1 MNPVQFKISSVEDNN
16 MTKVKGMTVFNTE
29 QVNTKKQPMFFG
41 QPLGVQRYD
50 SYKYPVFD
58 KLTTQQL
65 GYFWRPEEVSLQK
78 DRGDYQTL
86 RPEQKHIYTS
96 NLKYQIMLD
105 SIQGRGPGM
114 AFIPYCSLPE
124 LEACMEVWGFME
136 MIHSRSYTYIIK
148 NVYSDPSEV
157 FDKIVTDDRIL
168 ERASSVT
175 AAYDDFISGA
185 HQYDNST
192 MWELATEGHVAGQYD
207 RYELKRKLYRAVA
220 NVNILEGIRFYVS
233 FACSF
238 AFGELKLMEGSAKI
252 ISLIARDEN
261 QHLAITQN
269 ILNKW
274 AQGDDPEMKRIMKE
288 EEEWTYKA
296 FDNAVNEEKRWADYL
311 FKDGSMI
318 GLNDKLLQQYVEW
331 IANRRLVA
339 IGLKRQYDVPA
350 KNNPLPWTQHW
361 ISSKGLQVAPQ
372 ETEVESY
379 VVGGIKQDVKKDTFS
394 GFQL

>member
-1 MNPVQFKISSVEDNN
+1 VNPVQFKISSTEES
-16 MTKVKGMTVFNTE
+16 TKIKGMTVFNTE

-41 QPLGVQRYD
+41 KPLGIQRYD

-58 KLTTQQL
+58 RLTTQQL

-148 NVYSDPSEV
+148 NIYSDPSEV
-157 FDKIVTDDRIL
+157 FDKIVTDERIL
-168 ERASSVT
+168 ERAKSVT
-175 AAYDDFISGA
+175 ESYDDFIQSSQ
-185 HQYDNST
+185 QYGVSDAWMHN
-192 MWELATEGHVAGQYD
+192 LEGVSYAKETLND
-207 RYELKRKLYRAVA
+207 VKRKLYRAVA

-274 AQGDDPEMKRIMKE
+274 RDGDDPEMKQIMKE
-288 EEEWTYKA
+288 EEEWTYKM
-296 FDNAVNEEKRWADYL
+296 FDRAVSEEKRWADYL

-331 IANRRLVA
+331 IANRRLKA
-339 IGLKRQYDVPA
+339 IGLKPQYDISA
-350 KNNPLPWTQHW
+350 NNNPLPWTQHW

-379 VVGGIKQDVKKDTFS
+379 VVGGIKQDVTKNTFA

>member
-1 MNPVQFKISSVEDNN
+1 VNPVQFKVSSVNDNEVN
-16 MTKVKGMTVFNTE
+16 TVKGMTVFNTE

-41 QPLGVQRYD
+41 KPLGVQRYD

-148 NVYSDPSEV
+148 NVYPDPSEV
-157 FDKIVTDDRIL
+157 FDKIVTDERIL
-168 ERASSVT
+168 ERAASVT
-175 AAYDDFISGA
+175 QSYDDFIGA
-185 HQYDNST
+185 AHHYDNGND
-192 MWELATEGHVAGQYD
+192 WKHALEEVPYALEGK
-207 RYELKRKLYRAVA
+207 YELKRKLYRAVA
-220 NVNILEGIRFYVS
+220 NVNVLEGIRFYVS

-274 AQGDDPEMKRIMKE
+274 AQGDDPEMKKIMKE
-288 EEEWTYKA
+288 EEEWTYKM
-296 FDNAVNEEKRWADYL
+296 FDRAVNEEKRWADYL
-311 FKDGSMI
+311 FRDGSMI

-331 IANRRLVA
+331 IANRRLKA
-339 IGLKRQYDVPA
+339 IGLKPQYDIA
-350 KNNPLPWTQHW
+350 ANNNPLPWTQHW

>member
-1 MNPVQFKISSVEDNN
+1 MNPVQFKVSSVEDVK
-16 MTKVKGMTVFNTE
+16 TKVKGMTVFNTE

-41 QPLGVQRYD
+41 KPLGVQRYD

-157 FDKIVTDDRIL
+157 FDKIVTDERIL

-175 AAYDDFISGA
+175 EAYDDFINGA
-185 HQYDNST
+185 QNWGT
-192 MWELATEGHVAGQYD
+192 GNMWQSDFRDSPSSKWEIKDV
-207 RYELKRKLYRAVA
+207 KRKLYRAVA

-274 AQGDDPEMKRIMKE
+274 RQGDDPEMQQIMKE
-288 EEEWTYKA
+288 EEEWTYDM

-339 IGLKRQYDVPA
+339 IGLDRKYDIPA

-394 GFQL
+394 GFKL

>member
-1 MNPVQFKISSVEDNN
+1 
-16 MTKVKGMTVFNTE
+16 MTVFNTE
-29 QVNTKKQPMFFG
+29 KVDTKKQPMFFG
-41 QPLGVQRYD
+41 KPLGVQRYD
-50 SYKYPVFD
+50 SYKYPIFD

-105 SIQGRGPGM
+105 SVQGRGPGM

-148 NVYSDPSEV
+148 NIYSDPSEV
-157 FDKIVTDDRIL
+157 FDTIIGDERIL
-168 ERASSVT
+168 ERAKSVT
-175 AAYDDFISGA
+175 ESYDDFIQSA
-185 HQYDNST
+185 QQYGVSDAWMHN
-192 MWELATEGHVAGQYD
+192 LEGVSYAKETIND
-207 RYELKRKLYRAVA
+207 VKRKLYRAVA

-238 AFGELKLMEGSAKI
+238 AFGELKIMEGSAKI

-261 QHLAITQN
+261 QHLALTQN

-274 AQGDDPEMKRIMKE
+274 REGDDPEMQKIMKE
-288 EEEWTYKA
+288 EEEWTYKM
-296 FDNAVNEEKRWADYL
+296 FDRAVNEEKKWADYL

-331 IANRRLVA
+331 IANRRLKA
-339 IGLKRQYDVPA
+339 IGLKPQYDIA
-350 KNNPLPWTQHW
+350 ANNNPLPWTQHW

-372 ETEVESY
+372 ETEIESY
-379 VVGGIKQDVKKDTFS
+379 VIGGIKQDVKKDTFS
-394 GFQL
+394 GFKL